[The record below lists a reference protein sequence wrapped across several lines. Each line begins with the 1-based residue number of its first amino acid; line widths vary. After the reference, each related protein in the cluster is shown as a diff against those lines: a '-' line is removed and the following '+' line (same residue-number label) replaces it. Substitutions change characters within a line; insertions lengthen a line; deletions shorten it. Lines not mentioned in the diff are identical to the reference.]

1 MKYDGWGTFELCY
14 NDAMNTCTT
23 ENCINVAKYVILKE
37 REQKRYCLP
46 CIQKIKELSLS
57 S

>member
-1 MKYDGWGTFELCY
+1 MKYDGWGTFVLCY
-14 NDAMNTCTT
+14 NNAMNTCTT

-37 REQKRYCLP
+37 REQARYCLP